1 MSLRAR
7 LGWVVRHRAW
17 TPYHLVRY
25 WRFLV
30 FRLRHRDV
38 RTEGMVFLGRGVR
51 VQVRRGYGRLVI
63 GRYVHLGDDSRLL
76 VQEGTM
82 RLGDKVVLGSD
93 VTLTCYLDLEIG
105 ATTLVA
111 DGVYV
116 TDFDH
121 RTDALDVLIKDQGL
135 VKAPVRIGPD
145 CWIGTKATVLRG
157 THVGRGSVLAAHAV
171 VRGTVPAWSVAAG
184 VPARVVRDRREQGR
198 AAPP

>member
-1 MSLRAR
+1 MSIGAR
-7 LGWVVRHRAW
+7 FGWIVRHRAW

-30 FRLRHRDV
+30 FRLRHPAV
-38 RTEGMVFLGRGVR
+38 RTDGIVFLGRGVR
-51 VQVRRGYGRLVI
+51 VRVRRGYGRLVL
-63 GRYVHLGDDSRLL
+63 GRYVHLGDGCRLL

-105 ATTLVA
+105 AATLVA
-111 DGVYV
+111 DGVYI

-121 RTDALDVLIKDQGL
+121 RTDRVDLPIKDQGL

-145 CWIGTKATVLRG
+145 CWVGTKVTVLRG

-171 VRGTVPAWSVAAG
+171 VRGVVPARSVAAG
-184 VPARVVRDRREQGR
+184 IPARVVRRRGT
-198 AAPP
+198 P

>member
-7 LGWVVRHRAW
+7 VSWVVRHRAW

-25 WRFLV
+25 RRYLW
-30 FRLRHRDV
+30 FRLRHPGV
-38 RTEGMVFLGRGVR
+38 RTDGVVFLGRPVR
-51 VQVRRGYGRLVI
+51 VRVRRGYGRLVI

-82 RLGDKVVLGSD
+82 RLGDKAVLGSG

-105 ATTLVA
+105 AATLVA

-121 RTDALDVLIKDQGL
+121 RTETLDVPIKDQGL

-157 THVGRGSVLAAHAV
+157 THVGHGSVLAAHAV
-171 VRGTVPAWSVAAG
+171 VRGTVPAWSVVAG
-184 VPARVVRDRREQGR
+184 VPARVVRDRRDSS
-198 AAPP
+198 

>member
-1 MSLRAR
+1 MSLGAR
-7 LGWVVRHRAW
+7 VSWVVRHRAW

-25 WRFLV
+25 WRYLW
-30 FRLRHRDV
+30 FRLRHPGV
-38 RTEGMVFLGRGVR
+38 RTDGVVFLGRRVR
-51 VQVRRGYGRLVI
+51 VRVRRGYGRLVI

-82 RLGDKVVLGSD
+82 RLGDKAVLGSG
-93 VTLTCYLDLEIG
+93 VTLTCYLDIEIG
-105 ATTLVA
+105 AATLVA

-121 RTDALDVLIKDQGL
+121 RTEALDVPIKDQGL

-157 THVGRGSVLAAHAV
+157 THVGHGSVLAAHAV
-171 VRGTVPAWSVAAG
+171 VRGTVPAWSVVAG
-184 VPARVVRDRREQGR
+184 VPARVVRDRRDG
-198 AAPP
+198 A